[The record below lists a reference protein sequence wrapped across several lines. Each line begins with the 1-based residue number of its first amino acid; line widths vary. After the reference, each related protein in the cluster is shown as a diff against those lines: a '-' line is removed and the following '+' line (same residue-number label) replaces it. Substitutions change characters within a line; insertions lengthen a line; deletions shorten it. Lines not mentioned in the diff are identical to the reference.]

1 MTKVE
6 GIILDI
12 IPTNDAVQK
21 VLSQSLEVY
30 PNPASDVL
38 YIDNLPCKEAEYAV
52 FNVMGQKVGA
62 GTLNGKISVAEFEEG
77 LYVLQIKG
85 EKFLETTKFIVK

>member
-12 IPTNDAVQK
+12 IPTDDAVQE
-21 VLSQSLEVY
+21 VLSQSFKVY

-38 YIDNLPCKEAEYAV
+38 YIDNLPCKEAEYAI
-52 FNVMGQKVGA
+52 FNVLGQKMAA
-62 GTLNGKISVAEFEEG
+62 GILNGAISVAEFEKG

-85 EKFLETTKFIVK
+85 EKFLETAKFIVK